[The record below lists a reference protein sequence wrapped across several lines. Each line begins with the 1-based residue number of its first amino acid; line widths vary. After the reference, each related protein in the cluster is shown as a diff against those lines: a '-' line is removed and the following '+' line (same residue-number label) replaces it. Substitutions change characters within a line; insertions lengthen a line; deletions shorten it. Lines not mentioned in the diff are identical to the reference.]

1 MQTDKDTLATL
12 EKVRKALLEVD
23 HKRSAKDLDED
34 EREDLELSA
43 VALRD
48 AERLLIS
55 ATQKSVV
62 KDFESISDELKKMSV
77 KIRDRVRR
85 LNRTAKI
92 LDKAETIL
100 KDVLR
105 IISALGQWMK

>member
-12 EKVRKALLEVD
+12 EKVRLALMEVD
-23 HKRSAKDLDED
+23 DKRSAKDLDED

-48 AERLLIS
+48 AERILIS
-55 ATQKSVV
+55 ATQKAVI
-62 KDFESISDELKKMSV
+62 KDFERISGELKKLSSQ
-77 KIRDRVRR
+77 IRDRVRR

-92 LDKAETIL
+92 LDKAEDIL
-100 KDVLR
+100 RDVLR
-105 IISALGQWMK
+105 ITSALGRWMK